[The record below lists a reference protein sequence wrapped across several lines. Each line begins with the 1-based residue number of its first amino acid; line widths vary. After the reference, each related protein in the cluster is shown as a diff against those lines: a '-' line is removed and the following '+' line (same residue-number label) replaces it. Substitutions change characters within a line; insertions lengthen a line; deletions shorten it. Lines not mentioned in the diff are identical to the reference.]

1 MKREKK
7 VMVCLV
13 YITIF
18 FYAFGYMIY
27 SALIPAFME
36 KFQISLVEAGMVGSA
51 LSVGGLVMLFF
62 SEPLS
67 RRFAQK
73 HLLVLCAAAHVV
85 SILLIALT
93 GSFTLLLAAFF
104 LNGIAGSLCNVFMSA
119 YISDSFPEKRNSYLN
134 LFHGI
139 YGIGALAGPIL
150 PTWLMSRS
158 GGRWELSYVLVGGLS
173 ALLLIGMLAAAKREA
188 YVVAPPA
195 EGRGDNFVFRA
206 FRSKPLLLICLCTFL
221 FMGENMTMATWMAS
235 YMEVHMGAAKI
246 AGIALTFYWS
256 GAALGRVAY
265 PILFARVDARKY
277 LLVSN
282 ALCAAAALMGMLLS
296 NAWVMFVIVAFIGLL
311 SGVNFPL
318 DIALACEQMPEHAVS
333 ATNAVC
339 FFGSI
344 GGIVFPL
351 LGGWL
356 IANCGYPSML
366 LLIAA
371 LLICTCVLMGS
382 LIRRKEDAV

>member
-85 SILLIALT
+85 SILLIALA

>member
-85 SILLIALT
+85 SILLIALA

-173 ALLLIGMLAAAKREA
+173 ALLLIGMLAVAKREA

-382 LIRRKEDAV
+382 LIQRKEDAV

>member
-1 MKREKK
+1 MKREKR
-7 VMVCLV
+7 VMICLV
-13 YITIF
+13 YVTIF

-27 SALIPAFME
+27 SALIPAFTE
-36 KFQISLVEAGMVGSA
+36 KFGISLVEAGMVGSA

-73 HLLVLCAAAHVV
+73 QLLALCAAVHVV
-85 SILLIALT
+85 SILLIAMA
-93 GSFTLLLAAFF
+93 GNFPILLAAFF

-150 PTWLMSRS
+150 PTWLMSRH
-158 GGRWELSYVLVGGLS
+158 GKWEMSYALVGGLS
-173 ALLLIGMLAAAKREA
+173 VLLLLGMLLAAKGEA
-188 YVVAPPA
+188 HIVAPPA
-195 EGRGDNFVFRA
+195 EGHGDNFIFRA

-235 YMEVHMGAAKI
+235 YMEQHMGAVKI
-246 AGIALTFYWS
+246 AGIALTFYWG
-256 GAALGRVAY
+256 GAALGRVGY
-265 PILFARVDARKY
+265 PVLFAHFDARKY

-282 ALCAAAALMGMLLS
+282 AVCAAAVLVGVLLS
-296 NAWVMFVIVAFIGLL
+296 NAWVVFVIVALIGFL

-356 IANCGYPSML
+356 ITHCGYPSML
-366 LLIAA
+366 LLIAG
-371 LLICTCVLMGS
+371 LLICTCVLMAI
-382 LIRRKEDAV
+382 LIRRKDDMV